1 MSAMLDTYDMQVL
14 DYSGDHDI
22 QMHPSSSDQWFQDEA
37 KMEEDGPVIFK
48 DESDIHLNAGVFT
61 DEKVTIEVD
70 MEPVLDLQNTE
81 YDMLDDH
88 EVHPAESLDVELYDI
103 SHTDSPAMLAVDS
116 AQGDIFTS
124 FHTPELDS
132 ALAEPLPTEP
142 PNPPPPEFKDVPS
155 ITPRVGDEIPAG
167 EGPSESPQVGSTHA
181 SEPAYEAEPPVEPA
195 AGVAQ
200 DSADIEKHTGY
211 HEADAPVLVVEDQVH
226 QYVSDEARALESEE
240 RFVEQ
245 PLESELESLHE
256 QRPAINDSDAGPAV
270 AESSDNADPNTVHTD
285 NISTGDPHEISE
297 GVYIDPP
304 PPVLL
309 SMASDGQFNYSLFN
323 EASAWSEVAE
333 QENETKPVASVL
345 LSTFPTL
352 YYEPLSTVFDALRQ
366 EEPVRVMSSTSETEL
381 ILEAI
386 DLQLIISE
394 VCIFSTIML
403 KDKADLFLSRTICMR
418 EKSPCT
424 T

>member
-22 QMHPSSSDQWFQDEA
+22 QMYPSSSDQWFQDEA
-37 KMEEDGPVIFK
+37 KMEEDGPAIFK
-48 DESDIHLNAGVFT
+48 DESDIHLNTGVFT

-103 SHTDSPAMLAVDS
+103 SHSDSPAMLAVDS
-116 AQGDIFTS
+116 AQGEIFTS
-124 FHTPELDS
+124 FHTSELDS
-132 ALAEPLPTEP
+132 TLAEPLPIAP
-142 PNPPPPEFKDVPS
+142 PNPPPPPEFKDVSS
-155 ITPRVGDEIPAG
+155 ITPRVGDEISAEEAPA
-167 EGPSESPQVGSTHA
+167 ESSQVGSTHA
-181 SEPAYEAEPPVEPA
+181 SEPVYETQPAVESAEPA
-195 AGVAQ
+195 AGGVQ
-200 DSADIEKHTGY
+200 DSADTATHAGY
-211 HEADAPVLVVEDQVH
+211 HEADAPVLVVED
-226 QYVSDEARALESEE
+226 EAHALESEE

-256 QRPAINDSDAGPAV
+256 PRSAIDESETGPAV
-270 AESSDNADPNTVHTD
+270 AESSDNADPNIVHTD

-309 SMASDGQFNYSLFN
+309 SMTSDGQFNYSLFN
-323 EASAWSEVAE
+323 EASVWSEVVE

-345 LSTFPTL
+345 LSAFPTL

-366 EEPVRVMSSTSETEL
+366 EESARVMSSTSETEL

-394 VCIFSTIML
+394 VCVFSTIIL
-403 KDKADLFLSRTICMR
+403 RDKTDLFFQGQYICAR
-418 EKSPCT
+418 SHLT
-424 T
+424 